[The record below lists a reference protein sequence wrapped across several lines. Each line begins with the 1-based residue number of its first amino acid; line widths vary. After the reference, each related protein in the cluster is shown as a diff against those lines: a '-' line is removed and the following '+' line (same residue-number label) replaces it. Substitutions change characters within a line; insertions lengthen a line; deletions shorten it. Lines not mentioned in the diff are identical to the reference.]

1 MLNKVEP
8 LRNELQYLSNTAQEN
23 IIKEASLS
31 NLISELEQS
40 IARYEQEYADLIS
53 QAQIIK
59 ADLTSVQIKVERSV
73 ALLNSLS
80 SRYLFL

>member
-1 MLNKVEP
+1 MLNKVGP
-8 LRNELQYLSNTAQEN
+8 LRYELQSLSDAAQEN
-23 IIKEASLS
+23 IVKEASLT

-40 IARYEQEYADLIS
+40 IARYEQEYAELVS

-59 ADLTSVQIKVERSV
+59 ADLSSVQVKVERSV

-80 SRYLFL
+80 SRL

>member
-1 MLNKVEP
+1 MLNKVGP
-8 LRNELQYLSNTAQEN
+8 LRHELQSLSDAAQEN
-23 IIKEASLS
+23 IVKEASLT

-40 IARYEQEYADLIS
+40 IARYEQEYAELVS

-59 ADLTSVQIKVERSV
+59 ADLSSVQIKVERSV

-80 SRYLFL
+80 SRL